1 MLLHVQYVVVAR
13 DDDDGGVLTTL
24 LWLNNDT
31 HHKKTMHI
39 KQPVRFNSLSIC
51 WWLSKSSLTN

>member
-24 LWLNNDT
+24 LWLNNYT
-31 HHKKTMHI
+31 HHDACPAT
-39 KQPVRFNSLSIC
+39 
-51 WWLSKSSLTN
+51 SSF